1 MPDATQS
8 KPAVGAAATAR
19 RPSGRLIAFAGVALT
34 LAAFGLLSR
43 LGHRGDPALGERVSR
58 LHHVVWI
65 GAEAPRMPLESGRY
79 SAWTELPDVKRALE
93 KPDRSAFGEVLDRHH
108 IDGLLV
114 AYDPRREAVTPVD
127 RLRCFSHV
135 RGLRGDYLTADWGLY
150 LPDPLQSLPPTLQ
163 TALATVA
170 RGVLGGQ
177 RPPRV
182 TSFPEPLRRVQ
193 NVEVMVLIQRDGHA
207 LLWRSARGS
216 SIARSLLMAT
226 QMARRRWAEREQA
239 LGGPLDGLLPELQ
252 VEVALL
258 HEDGTLGERDAAFVD
273 RVFTKQHGVAYER
286 RGSWHYSLPEATQR
300 DGGGFASKAYAK
312 LFEDNGLPA
321 KSLERDD
328 LRLYR
333 LVVTTL
339 AVSPP
344 TDIGDPDPSRVDTPD
359 EVLGVTAP

>member
-1 MPDATQS
+1 MVDATRG
-8 KPAVGAAATAR
+8 KPVVAGSSVAQ
-19 RPSGRLIAFAGVALT
+19 RPSGWLIAFTAVALT
-34 LAAFGLLSR
+34 LAAFGIVSR
-43 LGHRGDPALGERVSR
+43 FGHRGDPELGQRVAR

-65 GAEAPRMPLESGRY
+65 GTEAPRLSLDSARFSASTKLADLQRVLEGQQ
-79 SAWTELPDVKRALE
+79 PRAL
-93 KPDRSAFGEVLDRHH
+93 GEWLVQHG

-114 AYDPRREAVTPVD
+114 AFDPTPNAKTAAD
-127 RLRCFSHV
+127 QLRSFGRVH
-135 RGLRGDYLTADWGLY
+135 GLRGDYLTADWALY
-150 LPDPLQSLPPTLQ
+150 LPDPLQSLSPTLQ

-170 RGVLGGQ
+170 RGVLEGQ

-182 TSFPEPLRRVQ
+182 TSFPEPLRRVR
-193 NVEVMVLIQRDGHA
+193 NVEVMVLIKRDHHA

-226 QMARRRWAEREQA
+226 QMARRRWSEREQA
-239 LGGPLDGLLPELQ
+239 LGGPLDRLLPKLQ

-273 RVFTKQHGVAYER
+273 RVFTEHHGVAYER

-300 DGGGFASKAYAK
+300 DGKGVASRAFAQ

-321 KSLERDD
+321 NSLERDD
-328 LRLYR
+328 VRPYR
-333 LVVTTL
+333 LLVTTL

-344 TDIGDPDPSRVDTPD
+344 TDTGDDDPSRVATPAD
-359 EVLGVTAP
+359 VLGGPAL